1 MIDPTEGTVLKDQP
15 GFGEG
20 AIAEE
25 GGEQDAMSPAGTE
38 SPDGMPGD
46 MEMEMDI
53 EEEDSPD

>member
-25 GGEQDAMSPAGTE
+25 GGEQDAMSP
-38 SPDGMPGD
+38 DGMQGD